1 MISTS
6 LANICGQDN
15 LAGMFYLCA
24 GSLYCEPISQKSI
37 LRFMIE
43 CCRKN
48 VTLRNESHYEENVMT
63 EEQKKA
69 IIESGKNYFRTSI
82 IPNHIKNL
90 NKLHLKDF
98 DINPFLI
105 NYLSAFLCGDTTP
118 HSMAKAL
125 VYPRILGTSVNTSF
139 GQNIQIFISQLAQ
152 VAGCASGIEGID
164 IEFIDAI
171 DGRKKYCQCK
181 AGPQTINKDDVDTI
195 LGHFKRLIGKA
206 RLDRIALQMDDM
218 IVGVLYGERISAN
231 YKTIATTYP
240 VYCGVEFWEHIT
252 GDRTFYYQFAK
263 AFGEVVEED
272 GIDGSSIIM
281 QKIDDIAKE
290 IIEKGGL

>member
-1 MISTS
+1 
-6 LANICGQDN
+6 
-15 LAGMFYLCA
+15 
-24 GSLYCEPISQKSI
+24 
-37 LRFMIE
+37 
-43 CCRKN
+43 
-48 VTLRNESHYEENVMT
+48 MT
-63 EEQKKA
+63 EDQKKA

-90 NKLHLKDF
+90 QKLHLKDF

-105 NYLSAFLCGDTTP
+105 NYLAAFLCGNTDP
-118 HSMAKAL
+118 RSMAKAL
-125 VYPRILGTSVNTSF
+125 IYPRILGTSVNTSF
-139 GQNIQIFISQLAQ
+139 GQNIQIFISQLAE
-152 VAGCASGIEGID
+152 VAGCASGIDGID

-206 RLDRIALQMDDM
+206 RLDRISLQLDDM
-218 IVGVLYGERISAN
+218 IVGVLYGECISAN

-240 VYCGVEFWEHIT
+240 VYCGTEFWEHLT
-252 GDRTFYYQFAK
+252 GDPNFYYQLAK

-272 GIDGSSIIM
+272 GIDGSSLIL
-281 QKIDDIAKE
+281 QKVEELAEE
-290 IIEKGGL
+290 IKEKGRL